1 MKMDIDDEGTKTN
14 ESTINVR
21 APENMEG
28 DNTQEQFE
36 QNMNNSQ
43 QSYDRNGMIFIQYSL
58 FQQITLKTINNFSTN

>member
-36 QNMNNSQ
+36 QNMNTSQ
-43 QSYDRNGMIFIQYSL
+43 HSYDRNGMIFIQYSL
-58 FQQITLKTINNFSTN
+58 FQQIPLCCT

>member
-36 QNMNNSQ
+36 QNMNTSQ

>member
-36 QNMNNSQ
+36 QNMNTSQ
-43 QSYDRNGMIFIQYSL
+43 QSYDRNGIIF
-58 FQQITLKTINNFSTN
+58 N

>member
-36 QNMNNSQ
+36 QNMNTSQ

-58 FQQITLKTINNFSTN
+58 LQQIFLNITLLS